1 MKDHTQ
7 TTNKCSTSYHKTG
20 HQKTCT
26 NKLSCKSKTP
36 FADYPQYGKHP
47 HQFYA
52 QLINNKTVKNLH
64 RQINGHYKNNINVI
78 LVS

>member
-1 MKDHTQ
+1 MLEQ
-7 TTNKCSTSYHKTG
+7 LPQNGTSEAMY
-20 HQKTCT
+20 T

-64 RQINGHYKNNINVI
+64 RQINGHCKNNINVI